1 MQIKRKQKI
10 QLTQGKAGEIQKGER
25 KGRMLADIS
34 RCKACAEQSQ
44 CESED
49 LKPTAAA
56 TERHVL
62 LVLSVSVYLPADLEF
77 LTYKSCFH
85 MLKSW
90 LWVPATGGEAPRG
103 LIRNYTG
110 FQPV

>member
-1 MQIKRKQKI
+1 MQIKRNQKI
-10 QLTQGKAGEIQKGER
+10 QLTQGKAGEIQKGYR
-25 KGRMLADIS
+25 KVRMLADAS
-34 RCKACAEQSQ
+34 RCKACTEQSQ
-44 CESED
+44 RESED
-49 LKPTAAA
+49 FKPTKAA

-90 LWVPATGGEAPRG
+90 LWAPATGGEAP
-103 LIRNYTG
+103 
-110 FQPV
+110 QDS